1 MGEWI
6 DTPESSN
13 LQRFMYNEESQ
24 VLTVEFKNGGVYE
37 YYDVPVNIYEGLVNA
52 DSKGSYLYHYIKG
65 SFRYSKQ

>member
-24 VLTVEFKNGGVYE
+24 TLTVEFKNGGVYE
-37 YYDVPVNIYEGLVNA
+37 YYDVPVNIYEGLKNA
-52 DSKGSYLYHYIKG
+52 DSKGNYLYHHIKG
-65 SFRYSKQ
+65 SFMYSKQ